1 MTIEHDPS
9 DERHVLKY
17 MALQLVM
24 DSTPLAERE
33 ASLAALVLGGARI
46 WLCEVCLRER
56 EPGPDMLAF
65 TFEGRESFCL
75 RHAERVEIGFAEA
88 LGILLGRHA
97 SASPRAMAHADI
109 RSGRR
114 QVFVDGMQLHPPKP
128 HDGESAQSW
137 LDRVQAWTDAQE
149 AAFARPF
156 GEHFRR
162 ALQEDGE

>member
-9 DERHVLKY
+9 DEHHVLEY

-46 WLCEVCLRER
+46 WLCETCLRAGL
-56 EPGPDMLAF
+56 GPDMLAF
-65 TFEGRESFCL
+65 TFNARRSHCL
-75 RHAERVEIGFAEA
+75 THAERVEIGFAEA

-97 SASPRAMAHADI
+97 SASPRTMAHADI

-114 QVFVDGMQLHPPKP
+114 QVFVDDMQLHPPKP
-128 HDGESAQSW
+128 LDGESTQSW

-149 AAFARPF
+149 AAFAKPF
-156 GEHFRR
+156 GGHFRR